1 MKGQFPGDRESKAVL
16 FPIDHAGPRVPLAAA
31 EVRLGRDTT
40 CDVVI
45 PDLTVSRRHARLA
58 WDGPD
63 MILEDLGS
71 SGGTYLNGARVE
83 RAVVRTGDVIR
94 LGPRVEYRLESEGST
109 TTLELE
115 ARRRGGEDGVR
126 HLQVMLE
133 VARAINAATVLDEV
147 LDIVLQAAV
156 RLVGADR
163 GYLVLGA
170 EESAA
175 ARVVRHPHGTADAAW
190 EGRSSLLDRAME
202 GRQTLCAGVTPG
214 GRTQSMIARGVG
226 SAVATPLVVTRHPIG
241 SAHEISFVASTE
253 VIGGILV
260 EREATGG
267 AFSAEELAVFE
278 TLASDAALAIDSAR
292 LYREMRAKAKIEHE
306 MALARTIQAA
316 LLKPPQPTKFA
327 RLFAHSQ
334 PARAVGGDLYFT
346 AERTDGA
353 VAFAVGDVSGKG
365 VAAALLMAMVQGQ
378 LGLLH
383 ELGEESPG
391 LMAVLDRGLAR
402 FNPGNRFLT
411 LATGLLYPDGRVRL
425 SNGGHCPCAVVRR
438 DGRVEMHPPDGPIL
452 GIVPGARWEA
462 RDHWLDAGD
471 AVVMYS
477 DGITESFS
485 PTGDEF
491 GAGGVARTL
500 GPLAGKSPEEIGR
513 GLLEAA
519 ARHRE
524 GREAD
529 DDVTLLVVQFTPQDP

>member
-1 MKGQFPGDRESKAVL
+1 MKSQFPGERGSRQVL
-16 FPIDHAGPRVPLAAA
+16 LPVDHPGPRVPLSS
-31 EVRLGRDTT
+31 ETVRLGRDAS

-45 PDLTVSRRHARLA
+45 ADLTVSRRHARLT
-58 WDGPD
+58 WDGSAT
-63 MILEDLGS
+63 ILEDLGS
-71 SGGTYLNGARVE
+71 SGGTFLNGARVE
-83 RAVVRTGDVIR
+83 RAVVRAGDVIR
-94 LGPRVEYRLESEGST
+94 FGPRVEYRLESEERT

-115 ARRRGGEDGVR
+115 TRRRGGEEGVR

-163 GYLVLGA
+163 GFLVLSGK
-170 EESAA
+170 ENAA
-175 ARVVRHPHGTADAAW
+175 PTVVCHPRGIADSSW
-190 EGRSSLLDRAME
+190 EGRSSLLDRAIDE
-202 GRQTLCAGVTPG
+202 RQTLCAGLTPEE
-214 GRTQSMIARGVG
+214 RTQSMIARGVD

-241 SAHEISFVASTE
+241 SPRETSFIASTE
-253 VIGGILV
+253 IIGGILV

-278 TLASDAALAIDSAR
+278 SLASDAALAIDSAR

-316 LLKPPQPTKFA
+316 LLRPPQPSRFA
-327 RLFAHSQ
+327 RLFAYSQ

-346 AERTDGA
+346 AERSDGA

-365 VAAALLMAMVQGQ
+365 VAAALIMAMVQGQ

-383 ELGEESPG
+383 ELGEESPE

-411 LATGLLYPDGRVRL
+411 LATGLLYPDGRLRL

-438 DGRVEMHPPDGPIL
+438 DGRVVLHPPDGPIL
-452 GIVPGARWEA
+452 GIVPDARWAA
-462 RDHWLDAGD
+462 RDELLEAGD

-477 DGITESFS
+477 DGITESFA
-485 PTGDEF
+485 PNDEEF
-491 GAGGVARTL
+491 GTDRVAATL
-500 GPLAGKSPEEIGR
+500 GRLAGKSPEEIGD
-513 GLLEAA
+513 GLLDAA

-529 DDVTLLVVQFTPQDP
+529 DDVTLLVVQFTPQAS